1 MQEKPTTMEKV
12 SGRPQDEM
20 EIDLLD
26 LVRFYLS
33 KSLYII
39 VCFVVG
45 AVVAGCIT
53 KFAISPTYQSTSKLY
68 IISSSQGSVVDL
80 TALNIGTELSSDY
93 QELLKLRPVYEDV
106 IDKLKLDYTVDEVAG
121 MVAIESITDTRVL
134 KITVTSTDPQ
144 EAMDIANEMAKEA
157 VVFLP
162 KIMECDKP
170 NIAENAILPTQ
181 KSGPSLKKNTAIG
194 ALACTV
200 LCLGVLTVLYLMDD
214 TLRGAED
221 LEKEFGV
228 MPLAVIP
235 EGMLNDQ

>member
-1 MQEKPTTMEKV
+1 MQEKPITMEKV
-12 SGRPQDEM
+12 SGRPQEDA

-106 IDKLKLDYTVDEVAG
+106 IDRLKLDYTVDEVAG

>member
-12 SGRPQDEM
+12 SGRPQDDA

-121 MVAIESITDTRVL
+121 MVAIEGITDTRVL

>member
-12 SGRPQDEM
+12 SGRPQEDA

-106 IDKLKLDYTVDEVAG
+106 IDRLKLDYTVDEVAG

-170 NIAENAILPTQ
+170 NIAENAILPTE

-194 ALACTV
+194 ALVCTV

>member
-12 SGRPQDEM
+12 SGRPQDDA

-26 LVRFYLS
+26 LARFYLS

>member
-12 SGRPQDEM
+12 SGRPQDDA

-39 VCFVVG
+39 VCFVIG

-121 MVAIESITDTRVL
+121 MVAIEGITDTRVL

>member
-12 SGRPQDEM
+12 SGRPQDDA

-26 LVRFYLS
+26 LARFYLS

-106 IDKLKLDYTVDEVAG
+106 IDKLKLDYTVEELAG

-144 EAMDIANEMAKEA
+144 ESMDIANEMAKEA

>member
-12 SGRPQDEM
+12 SGRPQDDA

>member
-12 SGRPQDEM
+12 SGRPQDDA

-121 MVAIESITDTRVL
+121 MVAIEGITDTRVL

-214 TLRGAED
+214 TLRDAED

>member
-1 MQEKPTTMEKV
+1 MEKV
-12 SGRPQDEM
+12 SGRPQDDA

>member
-1 MQEKPTTMEKV
+1 MQEKPTTMAKV
-12 SGRPQDEM
+12 SGRPQDDA

-121 MVAIESITDTRVL
+121 MVAIEGITDTRVL

-214 TLRGAED
+214 TLRDAED

>member
-1 MQEKPTTMEKV
+1 MQDKPTTMEKV
-12 SGRPQDEM
+12 SGSPQEDA

-39 VCFVVG
+39 ICFVAG

-106 IDKLKLDYTVDEVAG
+106 IDKLKLDYTVEEVAG

-134 KITVTSTDPQ
+134 KITATSTDPQ

-170 NIAENAILPTQ
+170 NIAENAILPTE

-194 ALACTV
+194 ALVCMV

>member
-1 MQEKPTTMEKV
+1 MEKV
-12 SGRPQDEM
+12 SGRPQEDA